1 MSDALATAI
10 TAAAGLGGA
19 LLGAVLPQRFNV
31 RERAAEAE
39 LADRRRS
46 FEERR
51 EAYTAMNRASEQFHT
66 LLKDALHR
74 MRDGVYTDEDRTR
87 LEESR
92 RDYRDRYAS
101 AQMIVPLRI
110 LEASRELNRV
120 LAGVDAAAK
129 RIDRGLAREGESAE
143 ELIVT
148 VRQAEPRL
156 VTMRTLMRADLGIRD
171 R

>member
-1 MSDALATAI
+1 MSDAIATAI

-19 LLGAVLPQRFNV
+19 LLGSVLPQHFNA

-39 LADRRRS
+39 IADRRRS

-74 MRDGVYTDEDRTR
+74 IRDGDYAGEDRTR
-87 LEESR
+87 LEDSR
-92 RDYRDRYAS
+92 REYRDRYAA

-110 LEASRELNRV
+110 MEASRELNKV
-120 LAGVDAAAK
+120 LAAVDAAAK
-129 RIDRGLAREGESAE
+129 RIDRGLARDGESAE
-143 ELIVT
+143 HLLVEVK
-148 VRQAEPRL
+148 QAEPRL
-156 VTMRTLMRADLGIRD
+156 VAMRTLMREDLGIRE
-171 R
+171 

>member
-19 LLGAVLPQRFNV
+19 LLGAVLPQRFNA

-39 LADRRRS
+39 LAARRRS
-46 FEERR
+46 FDERR
-51 EAYTAMNRASEQFHT
+51 EAYTAMNRASEQFNT

-74 MRDGVYTDEDRTR
+74 MRDGVYTEDDRTR

-92 RDYRDRYAS
+92 REYRDRYAA

-110 LEASRELNRV
+110 MEASRELNKV
-120 LAGVDAAAK
+120 LAVVDAAAK
-129 RIDRGLAREGESAE
+129 RLDRGLAEEGESAAR
-143 ELIVT
+143 LIVMM
-148 VRQAEPRL
+148 RQAEPRL
-156 VTMRTLMRADLGIRD
+156 VAMRTLMRKDLGIED
-171 R
+171 S

>member
-19 LLGAVLPQRFNV
+19 LLGAVLPQRFNA

-39 LADRRRS
+39 LTERRRS

-51 EAYTAMNRASEQFHT
+51 EAYTAMNRSSEQFHT

-92 RDYRDRYAS
+92 REYRDRYAA
-101 AQMIVPLRI
+101 AQMIVPLRVM
-110 LEASRELNRV
+110 EASRALNRV
-120 LAGVDAAAK
+120 LAEVDAGAK
-129 RIDRGLAREGESAE
+129 RVDRGLGRDGESPE
-143 ELIVT
+143 QLLIT

-156 VTMRTLMRADLGIRD
+156 VAMRTLMREDLGILD
-171 R
+171 A

>member
-19 LLGAVLPQRFNV
+19 LLGAVLPQRFNA

-39 LADRRRS
+39 LAALRRS
-46 FEERR
+46 FDERR
-51 EAYTAMNRASEQFHT
+51 EAYTAMNRASEQFNT

-74 MRDGVYTDEDRTR
+74 MRDGVYTEDDRTR

-92 RDYRDRYAS
+92 REYRDRYAA

-110 LEASRELNRV
+110 MEASRELNKV
-120 LAGVDAAAK
+120 LAEVDAAAK
-129 RIDRGLAREGESAE
+129 RLDRGLAEEGESAAR
-143 ELIVT
+143 LIVMM
-148 VRQAEPRL
+148 RQAEPRL
-156 VTMRTLMRADLGIRD
+156 VAMRTLMRKDLGIED
-171 R
+171 E

>member
-19 LLGAVLPQRFNV
+19 LLGAVLPQRFNA

-39 LADRRRS
+39 LAALRRS
-46 FEERR
+46 FDERR
-51 EAYTAMNRASEQFHT
+51 EAYTAMNRASEQFNT

-74 MRDGVYTDEDRTR
+74 MRDGVYTEDDRTR

-92 RDYRDRYAS
+92 REYRDRYAA

-110 LEASRELNRV
+110 MEASRELNKV
-120 LAGVDAAAK
+120 LAEVDATAK
-129 RIDRGLAREGESAE
+129 RLDRGLAEEGESAAR
-143 ELIVT
+143 LIVMM
-148 VRQAEPRL
+148 RHAEPRL
-156 VTMRTLMRADLGIRD
+156 VAMRTLMRKDLGIED
-171 R
+171 E

>member
-19 LLGAVLPQRFNV
+19 LLGAVLPQRFNA

-74 MRDGVYTDEDRTR
+74 MRDSVYAEEDRTR

-92 RDYRDRYAS
+92 REYRDRYAS

-110 LEASRELNRV
+110 MEASRDLNRV
-120 LAGVDAAAK
+120 LAEVDAAAK

-143 ELIVT
+143 QLLLR